1 MRRFVGLLRLLAAA
15 AALTALV
22 GNFVYVLGFSTFTSV
37 NYFSY
42 FTQQSNTANAAV
54 LVASGVTALR
64 GRSES
69 RLFAAVHAL
78 VTTYVIVSGV
88 VYAIIVAESVS
99 NDYPIGVPWSS
110 QVLHFWIPTFV
121 VVDWI
126 AAPGRTR
133 VSWKVLS
140 VVLVFPIVWGI
151 ATIVRG
157 AEVGWYPYFFLDPAQ
172 VLWPGEYLTYNA
184 IALGT
189 IVGVLVGADRAQPPA
204 SAGATPAPTARLLGA
219 GVRRRGRSRRS
230 SGSVDAPGSVGSPVG
245 RGGRDE
251 VEVGREARHD
261 RGHRGGVVELE
272 GGDRVVARPSA
283 RPRTGTPVAG
293 MRLTKSR

>member
-1 MRRFVGLLRLLAAA
+1 MRRFVGLLRLLVAA

-42 FTQQSNTANAAV
+42 FTQQSNTANAVV

-99 NDYPIGVPWSS
+99 NGYPIGVPWSS

-140 VVLVFPIVWGI
+140 VVLVYPIVWGV

-184 IALGT
+184 LALGT
-189 IVGVLVGADRAQPPA
+189 IVGVLVGLIALSHLRPRGDVGADGAPPRFGGQA
-204 SAGATPAPTARLLGA
+204 AGAEPS
-219 GVRRRGRSRRS
+219 VE
-230 SGSVDAPGSVGSPVG
+230 GSVDAAGSVGSPVG
-245 RGGRDE
+245 PGAATR
-251 VEVGREARHD
+251 
-261 RGHRGGVVELE
+261 
-272 GGDRVVARPSA
+272 
-283 RPRTGTPVAG
+283 
-293 MRLTKSR
+293 SR